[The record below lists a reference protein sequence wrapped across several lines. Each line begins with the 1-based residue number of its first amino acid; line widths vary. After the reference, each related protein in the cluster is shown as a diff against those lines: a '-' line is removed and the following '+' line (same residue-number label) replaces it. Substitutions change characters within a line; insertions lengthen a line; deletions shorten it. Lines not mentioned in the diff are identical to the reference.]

1 MRRAGSSR
9 PASTTLASNSDGDAE
24 AGAVTSPQKGRGV
37 SRVKQ
42 VRRVKQV
49 CTSSI
54 VTLHALRHA

>member
-42 VRRVKQV
+42 VSILRLSHFTLCDMHRR
-49 CTSSI
+49 C
-54 VTLHALRHA
+54 A